1 MQYNVGIVQA
11 PLTGEIPA
19 LELIQQVEIAQAEA
33 DESGAL
39 YCIYDENLMAKR
51 ARHQQ
56 IESMFRKSLEAG
68 EFEVWYQPKYD
79 LYTNEAAGAEALVRW
94 NSSAMGEVQPAGFVP
109 VLERTSLILEL
120 DYYVLEKTMRYLK
133 GRIDAGLP
141 VVPVSVNQSGKHVAE
156 TGYLDRMRQLAEKIP
171 LPKGLI
177 ELEITETAF
186 VDYETQAARE
196 DAVHIARELRSMG
209 YRLAMDDFCTG
220 YSSIAMLQTLPM
232 DTIKIDRAVL
242 LAAEKDSKGLT
253 ILRGVID
260 FGRRLGMTVLCEG
273 IETREQ
279 EQMLRENGCM
289 LGQGF
294 LYAEP
299 MDEEQFSEFLGRKA
313 VN

>member
-1 MQYNVGIVQA
+1 
-11 PLTGEIPA
+11 
-19 LELIQQVEIAQAEA
+19 
-33 DESGAL
+33 
-39 YCIYDENLMAKR
+39 
-51 ARHQQ
+51 
-56 IESMFRKSLEAG
+56 
-68 EFEVWYQPKYD
+68 
-79 LYTNEAAGAEALVRW
+79 
-94 NSSAMGEVQPAGFVP
+94 
-109 VLERTSLILEL
+109 
-120 DYYVLEKTMRYLK
+120 
-133 GRIDAGLP
+133 
-141 VVPVSVNQSGKHVAE
+141 
-156 TGYLDRMRQLAEKIP
+156 
-171 LPKGLI
+171 
-177 ELEITETAF
+177 
-186 VDYETQAARE
+186 
-196 DAVHIARELRSMG
+196 
-209 YRLAMDDFCTG
+209 
-220 YSSIAMLQTLPM
+220 M

>member
-1 MQYNVGIVQA
+1 
-11 PLTGEIPA
+11 
-19 LELIQQVEIAQAEA
+19 
-33 DESGAL
+33 
-39 YCIYDENLMAKR
+39 
-51 ARHQQ
+51 
-56 IESMFRKSLEAG
+56 
-68 EFEVWYQPKYD
+68 
-79 LYTNEAAGAEALVRW
+79 NEAAGAEALVRW
-94 NSSAMGEVQPAGFVP
+94 NSSVMGEVQPAGFVP

-156 TGYLDRMRQLAEKIP
+156 ASYLDKMKCLAEKIP
-171 LPKGLI
+171 LPSGLI

-186 VDYETQAARE
+186 VDYETQDARA
-196 DAVHIARELRSMG
+196 DAVYIARELRSMG

-273 IETREQ
+273 IETKKQ